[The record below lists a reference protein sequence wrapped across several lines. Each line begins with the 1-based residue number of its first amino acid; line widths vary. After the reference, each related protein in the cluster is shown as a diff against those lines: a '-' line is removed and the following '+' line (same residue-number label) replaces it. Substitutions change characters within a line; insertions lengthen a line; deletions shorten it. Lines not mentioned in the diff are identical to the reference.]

1 MSAQALEE
9 ALGRESIRLR
19 VEEYGKIWMLLRMFM
34 ESDDPLTV
42 MLIIWGRPGTGKTT
56 VARKL
61 MDNAKHAWKNLE
73 QIYLDPETAG
83 CRGLFSALQH
93 ACGLRGYSGLEI
105 LSLLRNRF
113 LVVIDNVEIFSPE
126 DKHVSTVLRISEA
139 FPQGSFFILL
149 IFRSDSIPVDISRV
163 PPPAYTIYF
172 RPYTFDEIRT
182 ILTEFLKEHEGFSVD
197 EPALNTV
204 SRIASFSG
212 DARLALEILKTSLKT
227 SKDKHVDEKHVLE
240 VSRKLADNPLEY
252 MSANLS
258 DIHDRMILKIV
269 SEHTPNI
276 RLKNLFEEYRA
287 IAREKG
293 IRPLGY
299 TQLWK
304 RIRILENKMLL
315 EFKVSSFEGGRTG
328 VVWRKDLNWAMR
340 L

>member
-1 MSAQALEE
+1 MNE

-34 ESDDPLTV
+34 ESEDPLTV
-42 MLIIWGRPGTGKTT
+42 IVIIWGGPGTGKTT

-73 QIYLDPETAG
+73 QIYLDPEAAG
-83 CRGLFSALQH
+83 YQGLFSALQH

-113 LVVIDNVEIFSPE
+113 LIVIDNVEIFSSE
-126 DKHVSTVLRISEA
+126 DKQVSTVLRISEA
-139 FPQGSFFILL
+139 FPRGSFFILL

-163 PPPAYTIYF
+163 PPPAYIIYF
-172 RPYTFDEIRT
+172 KPYTFEEIRT
-182 ILTEFLKEHEGFSVD
+182 ILMEFLGGHEGFSVD
-197 EPALNTV
+197 KQALNTV

-212 DARLALEILKTSLKT
+212 DARLALSILKTSLNT
-227 SKDKHVDEKHVLE
+227 SKDKHVDEKHVLKVLRE
-240 VSRKLADNPLEY
+240 LADNPLEC
-252 MSANLS
+252 MNANLS
-258 DIHDRMILKIV
+258 DVHERLILKIV
-269 SEHTPNI
+269 SEHSSKI
-276 RLKNLFEEYRA
+276 RLKNLFEEYRI
-287 IAREKG
+287 IAKENG
-293 IRPLGY
+293 IKPLGY

-304 RIRILENKMLL
+304 RIKILENKMLL
-315 EFKVSSFEGGRTG
+315 DFKVLSFKGGRTG